1 MLQCLREGEARTVRP
16 RKSGRSQMS
25 IIFDVLSAAQ
35 TPLHITKIISKAKEM
50 FNVDIDRDSIVSALT
65 K

>member
-1 MLQCLREGEARTVRP
+1 
-16 RKSGRSQMS
+16 MS